1 MAVLLPE
8 EALGQYCGIQ
18 RADGLSVVA
27 EAPHWRHV
35 TEMSLAEEV
44 LGLMNSVF
52 LFRQQELLPHVV
64 LKFVLRRLLC
74 HFRLGWTIKECFSA
88 I

>member
-18 RADGLSVVA
+18 RTDGLCIVA

-35 TEMSLAEEV
+35 TEMPLAEEV
-44 LGLMNSVF
+44 LGLVYSVL
-52 LFRQQELLPHVV
+52 LFCQQELLPHVV
-64 LKFVLRRLLC
+64 LKFILRRLLC
-74 HFRLGWTIKECFSA
+74 HFRLRI
-88 I
+88 